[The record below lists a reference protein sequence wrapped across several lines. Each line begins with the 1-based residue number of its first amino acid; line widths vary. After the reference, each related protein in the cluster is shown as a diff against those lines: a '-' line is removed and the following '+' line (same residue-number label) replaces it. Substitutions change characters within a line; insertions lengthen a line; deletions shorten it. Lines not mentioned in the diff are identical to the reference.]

1 MDKLSKMEEN
11 KVQLA
16 FAAIDKTI
24 IDSIPK
30 MEEIETSTNKY
41 ISWGRDNL
49 MPEFLYDLYQ
59 SVTTLSTIIEALSDF
74 TTGNNVVCNIP
85 GFEKACN
92 RRGDS

>member
-1 MDKLSKMEEN
+1 M
-11 KVQLA
+11 QLA
-16 FAAIDKTI
+16 FAAIDKSI
-24 IDSIPK
+24 IESIPK
-30 MEEIETSTNKY
+30 LEEVETSSNKF

-74 TTGNNVVCNIP
+74 TTGNDVISNIP